1 MQKFLKK
8 LGALR
13 LSLVS
18 FVMIVCTFNLIAFQ
32 SPLLDYALTVS
43 DLRSYDGII
52 QIISLQILQICLL
65 AASLFF
71 LSGLSVSLMR
81 WVVTVLFICNAF
93 GLYFMISYGI
103 EIDRSMIAN
112 VLNTDSREATELLH
126 ISVIVPTFFLGL
138 VPAFVVLTINLDVP
152 KRVWR
157 FGYGIGSILILAI
170 WIMMTSFTML
180 WYDSHASRM
189 GGKILPWSYIV
200 NTARYFNRS
209 ALDNREQTL
218 LPDGYFLSERPTKK
232 EVVVLVLGE
241 AARADNFSLLGYK
254 KNTNPFTKD
263 HQLAIF
269 PIGLSC
275 STNTISSAACIFTHE
290 GAQAPS
296 RTRFEPLPSY
306 LTRHGIKTIYR
317 TNNSAPP
324 PMTVNIYQTTNDI
337 SDSCIDTNCPSGAYD
352 DTLIWN
358 LDKLLKEANA
368 DRVFVTLHLTG
379 SHGPAYYKKYPP
391 ESEHFS
397 PVCKTVQIAKCTEQ
411 ELINAY
417 DNTIRFT
424 DQVIANL
431 ISQLKSLE
439 ETNATMIYVSDHGQS
454 LGENGYYLHGAPI
467 AIAPPEQ
474 RRVPF
479 MVWMSDGF
487 KKSRSLTNASI
498 LTDITFP
505 HDYPFHSVMGAFQMR
520 SDIYK
525 PHFDI
530 FNTRNGDS

>member
-1 MQKFLKK
+1 MQKFLKW
-8 LGALR
+8 LGELR
-13 LSLVS
+13 IGLVS
-18 FVMIVCTFNLIAFQ
+18 FVAIVCIFNLIAFQ

-43 DLRSYDGII
+43 DLNSSDGIV
-52 QIISLQILQICLL
+52 QIISLQILQIFLL
-65 AASLFF
+65 AASLLF

-93 GLYFMISYGI
+93 GLYFMVSYGI

-112 VLNTDSREATELLH
+112 VLNTDSQEATEFLH
-126 ISVIVPTFFLGL
+126 ISVIVPIFFLGL
-138 VPAFVVLTINLDVP
+138 VPAFFVLAINLDVP

-157 FGYGIGSILILAI
+157 FGYGLASILILAI

-200 NTARYFNRS
+200 NTIRYFNRS
-209 ALDNREQTL
+209 AMDNREQTL
-218 LPDGYFLSERPTKK
+218 LPDGYFLSEKPAKK

-263 HQLAIF
+263 HELAIF

-290 GAQAPS
+290 GQQAPS
-296 RTRFEPLPSY
+296 RTKFEPLPSY

-317 TNNSAPP
+317 TNNSGPP
-324 PMTVNIYQTTNDI
+324 PMTVNIYQTMKDI
-337 SDSCIDTNCPSGAYD
+337 SDSCIDTNCPSGAHD

-358 LDKLLKEANA
+358 LDKLIKEANA

-391 ESEHFS
+391 EYEYFS

-417 DNTIRFT
+417 DNTVRFT

-439 ETNATMIYVSDHGQS
+439 QTNSTMIYVSDHGQS

-474 RRVPF
+474 RRIPF
-479 MVWMSDGF
+479 LVWMSDGF
-487 KKSRSLTNASI
+487 KKSRNLTNATI
-498 LTDITFP
+498 LKDITLP
-505 HDYPFHSVMGAFQMR
+505 HDYPFHSVMGAFYMR

-530 FNTRNGDS
+530 FNIPSEGS